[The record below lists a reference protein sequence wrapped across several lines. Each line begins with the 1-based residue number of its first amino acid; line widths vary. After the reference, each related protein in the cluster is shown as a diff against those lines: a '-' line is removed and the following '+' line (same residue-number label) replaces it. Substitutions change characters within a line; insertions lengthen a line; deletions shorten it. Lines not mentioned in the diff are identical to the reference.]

1 MNAAE
6 IIREM
11 EKELVLHTERFAKL
25 KKMLGLA
32 SSEEVKDETKDEV
45 KKEAKKEPKKEPK
58 KEAKKESKKETSEEK
73 YEEVK
78 EKKPPTPYQ
87 IFTSEVSKLGKE
99 VLNGEKMKAG
109 FHQKVAG
116 YMHKVA
122 KKSATLENVK
132 DAITYLNAHPEYK
145 SEHQEKLSAKN
156 SVASDSEDEVK
167 EKKTK
172 GRPKKGKAEEKT
184 KETAAAEESSAE
196 DDIELEQWEFE
207 DSSYLKS
214 QYDDVLNE
222 EGEYLGFYDG
232 SKIDTSVK
240 APSRIEK
247 FLKSQ

>member
-32 SSEEVKDETKDEV
+32 SSEEANDEAKDEV
-45 KKEAKKEPKKEPK
+45 KKEAKKEPKKE
-58 KEAKKESKKETSEEK
+58 AKKESKKESK
-73 YEEVK
+73 KDASDEEVK

-87 IFTSEVSKLGKE
+87 TFTSEVSKLVKE

-122 KKSATLENVK
+122 KKAATLENVK

-156 SVASDSEDEVK
+156 SVASDTEDEVK

-172 GRPKKGKAEEKT
+172 GRPKKAKVEEKV
-184 KETAAAEESSAE
+184 EAEESSAE

-207 DSSYLKS
+207 DTSYLKS

-232 SKIDTSVK
+232 SKVDTTVK
-240 APSRIEK
+240 APARIEK